1 MEGVESSRAR
11 LDSGVASSNS
21 SSGLLEQTGVAT
33 SSGAAGATGCSTGV
47 GAGM

>member
-21 SSGLLEQTGVAT
+21 SSGLLEQTGAAT
-33 SSGAAGATGCSTGV
+33 SSGAAGTGSSTGV
-47 GAGM
+47 GAGME